1 MSGSQPAPP
10 GAGGGQPGADPS
22 MEDILASIRRIL
34 SEDVP
39 QPAPDSPPGME
50 EPPSDVLVLDQSMMV
65 PEPQPDAAPPRAEPE
80 PVATSRIPAQMQELR
95 AQERPQ
101 ERPQERIEERSEER
115 PEERAAERGDGGE
128 PLVAP
133 EAAAAAA
140 FSVNNLVRRL
150 SAERGTLVRSG
161 GPTIEDMVR
170 EELRPMLK
178 QWLDA
183 NLPPLVERL
192 VKAEIER
199 VVGRIAP

>member
-1 MSGSQPAPP
+1 MSGSQP
-10 GAGGGQPGADPS
+10 GGDRQEPANADPS

-39 QPAPDSPPGME
+39 QPAALDAPPAPAA
-50 EPPSDVLVLDQSMMV
+50 PPNDVLVLDQSMMV
-65 PEPQPDAAPPRAEPE
+65 SEPQDETPPE
-80 PVATSRIPAQMQELR
+80 PVPEADPPA
-95 AQERPQ
+95 AQEEPRHDEPRQ
-101 ERPQERIEERSEER
+101 DS
-115 PEERAAERGDGGE
+115 RAEDKE

-133 EAAAAAA
+133 EAAAATALA
-140 FSVNNLVRRL
+140 VNSLVRRL
-150 SAERGTLVRSG
+150 AADRGTLVRSG

-199 VVGRIAP
+199 VVGRVVP